1 VLSGTPAAG
10 TGGVTS
16 FTITATNTAGSAD
29 QSFTLTVNE
38 SPAFT
43 SAASATFTAGTA
55 GTYTVAASGFPTPVT
70 YAVTVGTLPSGL
82 TLNAASGVISGTPA
96 AGTGGVA
103 SLTITA
109 TNTTGST
116 DQVFTLTVVV
126 PADRKPTFTSPN
138 TVSFVQG
145 QSGSFTVVA
154 NGYPTP
160 VTYRIATGSNIMP
173 GGLTLDANTGV
184 ISGTPTGTTGAFRV
198 IMQATNG
205 AGSATQN
212 LTITVNTPPSSA
224 SLASPGAVV
233 GGFPSYSTLPAGRVD
248 VTSGGI
254 TITSGLSPVALVARI
269 LEGRGDG
276 TWNGTS
282 GITSSAAAADLSQS
296 IPRSV
301 GWLDN
306 GDGSLTAS
314 YAAPGDTNLDST
326 VDVLDAANFLAGG
339 KFDAGLPAS
348 WTDGDFGYD
357 GVVDILDVAD
367 FLSTGLFDTG
377 MYGTSMTTATTSASS
392 MSESSIETVSVQA
405 AGTFEHDL
413 QDLLGFTIDT
423 RSVDPKAR
431 KRTSPLS
438 PIPSP

>member
-1 VLSGTPAAG
+1 VAAAGFPAA
-10 TGGVTS
+10 
-16 FTITATNTAGSAD
+16 
-29 QSFTLTVNE
+29 
-38 SPAFT
+38 
-43 SAASATFTAGTA
+43 
-55 GTYTVAASGFPTPVT
+55 VT
-70 YAVTVGTLPSGL
+70 YAVTAGTLPSGL
-82 TLNAASGVISGTPA
+82 SLNATTGVISGTPA
-96 AGTGGVA
+96 AGTGGVT

-116 DQVFTLTVVV
+116 DQSFTLTVFV
-126 PADRKPTFTSPN
+126 PANSKPTFTSPN
-138 TVSFVQG
+138 STNFVQG

-154 NGYPTP
+154 IGYPTP
-160 VTYRIATGSNIMP
+160 VTYRLATGSNILP
-173 GGLTLDANTGV
+173 NGLTIDANTGV
-184 ISGTPTGTTGAFRV
+184 ISGTPAGTTGAFRV
-198 IMQATNG
+198 MMQATNE

-212 LTITVNTPPSSA
+212 LTITIGTPPSSA

-233 GGFPSYSTLPAGRVD
+233 GGFPAYSTLPTGLVD

-282 GITSSAAAADLSQS
+282 GITSSAAAADLAQS

-314 YAAPGDTNLDST
+314 YSAPGDTNLDSA
-326 VDVLDAANFLAGG
+326 VDVLDAANVLAGG
-339 KFDAGLPAS
+339 KFDTGSPAS
-348 WTDGDFGYD
+348 WMDGDFGYD

-377 MYGTSMTTATTSASS
+377 MYGTSMTTATTSTSS
-392 MSESSIETVSVQA
+392 MSDSYTESVSLQA
-405 AGTFEHDL
+405 AGTFEYEL

-423 RSVDPKAR
+423 SSVDPKAR
-431 KRTSPLS
+431 KRTSPSRSLAS
-438 PIPSP
+438 P